1 MSLRQEAISGIGWTG
16 TSRIGRQVLSFA
28 IIVVLARLLT
38 PQDFG
43 LAGMIVVFTGFAG
56 LFSEAGFGA
65 ALIQRKEI
73 EERHLS
79 SVFWLNI
86 AIGAGL
92 MGLAILAAPG
102 VADFFDEPL
111 LESLMCLMA
120 LNLMITP
127 FGVVPAALLRR
138 SLNFRVM
145 TIVEIAAMTVSGGVA
160 IVLALTGFGVW
171 TLVWRGLLSSACGA
185 LGLWIASEWRPKLL
199 FRRKAVRELL
209 NFSGN
214 LLGFSSFNYWVRN
227 ADNLLI
233 GKLVG
238 STGLGIYT
246 RAYGTMLLP
255 IRQITSVIGKVMFP
269 ALSKIQGDTER
280 VKRAY
285 LRATRAI
292 GLITIPMMVG
302 LFVVADSFVL
312 ATFGPKWTAVI
323 PVLRVLSLVG
333 ITQPIGS
340 TVGWLYLSQGRAD
353 WQFKWGVGSGL
364 FRLST
369 FAIGVNWGVMGVA
382 FAYLLG
388 TCVLW
393 YPSIAIP
400 GRLIN
405 LSVARFARNLGGVF
419 CCSALMAGAVW
430 TTSVF
435 LLASWPHLVALGVE
449 VVVGVGVYWL
459 ALEVFDVRA
468 YSEMRGLLRGQWQR
482 FRGAAML
489 AVAE

>member
-1 MSLRQEAISGIGWTG
+1 M
-16 TSRIGRQVLSFA
+16 
-28 IIVVLARLLT
+28 VVLARLLT
-38 PQDFG
+38 PRDFG
-43 LAGMIVVFTGFAG
+43 LAGMIVVFTGFAA

-65 ALIQRKEI
+65 ALIQMKEI

-86 AIGAGL
+86 AMGAFL
-92 MGLAILAAPG
+92 MSIALLGAPA

-111 LESLMCLMA
+111 LQPLMYVMA
-120 LNLMITP
+120 LNLMIAP
-127 FGVVPAALLRR
+127 FGLVPAALLRR
-138 SLNFRVM
+138 SMDFKLM
-145 TIVEIAAMTVSGGVA
+145 TIVEIAAMAVSGGVA

-171 TLVWRGLLSSACGA
+171 TLVWRGLLSSACGV
-185 LGLWIASEWRPKLL
+185 LGLWMASDWKPQLL
-199 FRRKAVRELL
+199 FQRKAVRELL

-214 LLGFSSFNYWVRN
+214 LLGFNTFNYWVRN

-233 GKLVG
+233 GKMVG
-238 STGLGIYT
+238 SAGLGIYT

-269 ALSKIQGDTER
+269 ALSRIQGDTER

-302 LFVVADSFVL
+302 LFVLADSFVL
-312 ATFGPKWTAVI
+312 ATFGPKWAAVI

-333 ITQPIGS
+333 IVQPIGS

-364 FRLST
+364 FRLGT
-369 FAIGVNWGVMGVA
+369 FALGINWGVMGVA

-400 GRLIN
+400 GRLVG
-405 LSVARFARNLGGVF
+405 LSFGEFARNLGGIF
-419 CCSALMAGAVW
+419 GSAVVMAGVVW

-435 LLASWPHLVALGVE
+435 VLASWPHLATLSVE
-449 VVVGVGVYWL
+449 VVVGVGVYWA
-459 ALEVFDVRA
+459 ALEIFKVRA
-468 YSEMRGLLRGQWQR
+468 YTEMRELLVEQWQR
-482 FRGAAML
+482 FRAAPML